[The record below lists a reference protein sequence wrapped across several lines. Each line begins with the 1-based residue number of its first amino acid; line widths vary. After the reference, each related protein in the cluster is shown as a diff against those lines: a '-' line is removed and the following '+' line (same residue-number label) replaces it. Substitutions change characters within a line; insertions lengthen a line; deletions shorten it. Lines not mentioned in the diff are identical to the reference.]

1 MLEVFAKSP
10 FKLFLDSVARPSFL
24 ENEFEFVKGIRNI
37 QALSAGYVNLT
48 RLT

>member
-1 MLEVFAKSP
+1 MLEVFAKSL
-10 FKLFLDSVARPSFL
+10 FKLFLNTVAQPSFL

-37 QALSAGYVNLT
+37 QAMSAGYINLI